1 MNLISDA
8 LLIAVRFS
16 KLLPEG
22 IQNPWVTI
30 DDTEKVAFDWENRD
44 LSLTVILKPDDT
56 AVYAALIPSL
66 NPATPVEHGTVSL
79 HEGMPEPISNILTR
93 YFRRET

>member
-1 MNLISDA
+1 MTSDV
-8 LLIAVRFS
+8 LMIAMRFS
-16 KLLPEG
+16 KLIPEG

-30 DDTEKVAFDWENRD
+30 DDTEKVAFDWKNRE

-56 AVYAALIPSL
+56 AVYAALIGTAS
-66 NPATPVEHGTVSL
+66 EHGTAKING
-79 HEGMPEPISNILTR
+79 GMPYPIGDILTR